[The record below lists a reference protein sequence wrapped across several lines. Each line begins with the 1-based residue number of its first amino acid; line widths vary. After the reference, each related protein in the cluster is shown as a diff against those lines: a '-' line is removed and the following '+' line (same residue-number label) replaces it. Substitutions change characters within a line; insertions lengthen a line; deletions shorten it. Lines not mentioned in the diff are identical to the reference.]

1 MICLKALVKLEQLW
15 PLSQYFFNIAH
26 DEINVKLLILIKTGL
41 ICYYLNVCT
50 YSDQYRIYL
59 QFNHFDTILA
69 AFTNSK

>member
-41 ICYYLNVCT
+41 NYVI
-50 YSDQYRIYL
+50 I
-59 QFNHFDTILA
+59 
-69 AFTNSK
+69 